1 MKRFHKAMQELE
13 RLEGGYSNNALD
25 PGGET
30 YRGISR
36 VYFPDWE
43 GWAIID
49 QEEDLS
55 VTPVQR
61 HLDQLTLKF
70 YREQFW
76 NRFQGDKVADLS
88 QNIANHL
95 LECSVNLGV
104 RRCVKHMQRAINL
117 MNRNQKLYPDMVDD
131 GKLGSITLSYLTKY
145 LQSRPPAF
153 DVAEKRLLN
162 IMNAL
167 QANHYIKLMER
178 FPQREEFR
186 GWFDRV

>member
-1 MKRFHKAMQELE
+1 METLE
-13 RLEGGYSNNALD
+13 KLEGGYSNNALD

-36 VYFPDWE
+36 VYFPDWA
-43 GWAIID
+43 GWPIIAT
-49 QEEDLS
+49 EPDLT

-88 QNIANHL
+88 QSIANQL

-104 RRCVKHMQRAINL
+104 RQCVKHLQKAVNL
-117 MNRNQKLYPDMVDD
+117 LNRNQKLYPDMVED

-167 QANHYIKLMER
+167 QGCHYIGIMER
-178 FPQREEFR
+178 YPQREEFR